1 MEKSRQQKST
11 NVRVSIVIRVIG
23 LALSALD
30 VIAPRLAERL
40 AARLFLTPRRVPSP
54 ASEAASRQRAD
65 RESRL
70 VASHTITVRSWGEGP
85 AILLLHGW
93 EGRGTQL
100 GTLAESLARE
110 GYRVIAPDFPAHGDS
125 PGRRTNL
132 LEFAAIVEALIVDEE
147 PVAIVAHSFG
157 AAATTVALRDTAFD
171 GRLVYLSPPED
182 FAFFTGTFGRMLGIS
197 DDLAKRM
204 ERTIERQF
212 GIDWS
217 HLRGTALAP
226 QMSAPLLVIHD
237 EDDADVPARFG
248 RDLASAWP
256 DAAFMLTRSLGHR
269 RILRDPAVIAATI
282 EFIERPGRG
291 RRVASR

>member
-1 MEKSRQQKST
+1 MEKTRQRKST
-11 NVRVSIVIRVIG
+11 NVRVPVAWRIIG
-23 LALSALD
+23 TALTALD
-30 VIAPRLAERL
+30 VIAPSLAERL

-54 ASEAASRQRAD
+54 ASEAASRRRAD

-70 VASHTITVRSWGEGP
+70 VASHSITSWNWGEGP

-132 LEFAAIVEALIVDEE
+132 LEFAAIVEALIVAEE

-157 AAATTVALRDTAFD
+157 AAATTVALRDAAFD

-182 FAFFTGTFGRMLGIS
+182 FAFFTETFGAMLGIS

-226 QMSAPLLVIHD
+226 KMTAPLLVIHD
-237 EDDADVPARFG
+237 EDDLDVPARFG
-248 RDLASAWP
+248 RDLAAAWP
-256 DAAFMLTRSLGHR
+256 DATLLLTRKLGHR

-282 EFIERPGRG
+282 EFIQRPQPETMA
-291 RRVASR
+291 ASC

>member
-1 MEKSRQQKST
+1 MEKSCKQKST
-11 NVRVSIVIRVIG
+11 NVRVPIAVRIAG
-23 LALSALD
+23 AALTALD
-30 VIAPRLAERL
+30 AIAPSLAERL
-40 AARLFLTPRRVPSP
+40 AARLFLTPQRVPSP
-54 ASEAASRQRAD
+54 ASEAASRQRAE

-70 VASHTITVRSWGEGP
+70 VASHTITVRSWGAGP

-100 GTLAESLARE
+100 GALAESLAGE
-110 GYRVIAPDFPAHGDS
+110 GYRVVAPDFPAHGDS

-132 LEFAAIVEALIVDEE
+132 LEFAAIVEALIVAEE

-157 AAATTVALRDTAFD
+157 AAATTVALRDAPFD

-182 FAFFTGTFGRMLGIS
+182 FAFFTETFGRMLGIS

-248 RDLASAWP
+248 RDLAAAWP
-256 DAAFMLTRSLGHR
+256 DSVLMLTRSLGHR

-282 EFIERPGRG
+282 EFIERQRPEKIAANR
-291 RRVASR
+291 